1 MSPAATATR
10 ARRAPVHA
18 AITPSQHA
26 LPGSSGRLR
35 PADALVLFGATGDL
49 AKRKL
54 FPALYHMER
63 RGELDIPVI
72 GVARS
77 DWTDESF
84 REHAGE
90 AIREFV
96 DEPRETVIKRL
107 CKRLDLIQG
116 DYSDTATWTGLRDTL
131 DHHESRTAV
140 YYMAIP
146 PSMFPTVA
154 ESLASVGL
162 NKRGRIVVE
171 KPFGR
176 DLQSAH
182 ELNAVLHQVFP
193 ENHIFRIDHY
203 LGKESVEDLLVF
215 RFSNSLFE
223 PVWNRRYVRSVQ
235 ITMSETIGVEG
246 RGSFYDSVGA
256 VRDVFQNHLLQVMA
270 LLAMEPP
277 VGHEASYLQDEK
289 VKVFA
294 ATEPLDCN
302 KLVRGQY
309 TGYRQEPGVAKGSR
323 TETFVAATMHIDSWR
338 WADVPWYVRVGKG
351 LAQAATEAV
360 IELASPPRMLFDEAG
375 GTTPERNLI
384 RLRMGKRDGV
394 TMNVQAKTPGPELD
408 SQAVALSVDFAAA
421 LGERREPYERLL
433 GDALIGSA
441 RRFAR
446 EDTVEQ
452 MWRIVDP
459 ALTQCGPSGSSP
471 VHRYA
476 VGSWGPKQAD
486 SLLPRGDHW
495 FPPLG

>member
-1 MSPAATATR
+1 
-10 ARRAPVHA
+10 
-18 AITPSQHA
+18 
-26 LPGSSGRLR
+26 
-35 PADALVLFGATGDL
+35 
-49 AKRKL
+49 
-54 FPALYHMER
+54 
-63 RGELDIPVI
+63 
-72 GVARS
+72 
-77 DWTDESF
+77 
-84 REHAGE
+84 
-90 AIREFV
+90 
-96 DEPRETVIKRL
+96 
-107 CKRLDLIQG
+107 
-116 DYSDTATWTGLRDTL
+116 
-131 DHHESRTAV
+131 
-140 YYMAIP
+140 
-146 PSMFPTVA
+146 
-154 ESLASVGL
+154 
-162 NKRGRIVVE
+162 
-171 KPFGR
+171 
-176 DLQSAH
+176 
-182 ELNAVLHQVFP
+182 
-193 ENHIFRIDHY
+193 
-203 LGKESVEDLLVF
+203 
-215 RFSNSLFE
+215 
-223 PVWNRRYVRSVQ
+223 
-235 ITMSETIGVEG
+235 
-246 RGSFYDSVGA
+246 
-256 VRDVFQNHLLQVMA
+256 MA

-309 TGYRQEPGVAKGSR
+309 IGYKQEPGVAKGSR

-360 IELASPPRMLFDEAG
+360 IELASPPRMLFDESG

-408 SQAVALSVDFAAA
+408 SQPVELSVDFAAA

-433 GDALIGSA
+433 RDALTGSP